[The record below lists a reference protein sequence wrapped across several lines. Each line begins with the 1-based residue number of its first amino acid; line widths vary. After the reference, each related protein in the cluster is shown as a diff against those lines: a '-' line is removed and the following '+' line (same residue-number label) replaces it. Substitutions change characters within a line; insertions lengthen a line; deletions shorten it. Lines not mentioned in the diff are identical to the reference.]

1 MELRSINTLLTM
13 LISFTSTA
21 TWKLLSGKA
30 GDVLRPAM
38 NQLCSNILS
47 HLKDNG
53 FYSSMEVKYTLVS
66 RSAMR
71 ELTLLVEY
79 FSFLRCVV
87 QILLKLLVFEN
98 NVKALVSSGRY
109 FLIIRTI
116 GKGQKH

>member
-79 FSFLRCVV
+79 LLLFSALFGAN
-87 QILLKLLVFEN
+87 II
-98 NVKALVSSGRY
+98 KAFGVRE
-109 FLIIRTI
+109 
-116 GKGQKH
+116 